1 MSGLT
6 RTGVQIAV
14 LDATKSANEAVV
26 RHGIS
31 SRVHASALAQGMNG
45 AILLNM
51 NMKGEERLELMMLA
65 NDESAPVQQV
75 HAQSICAGEVRG
87 HVHPT
92 GSSEEP
98 GVVKCSSYSGP
109 VDGLGDEPILHVSK
123 VLYNRAEKV
132 QSYVRIPGGCIE
144 LGIRHFFEQ
153 SEQIDTVVQMHVDH
167 APAGTVPGP
176 AALAPVAT
184 QAFDG
189 AQQQQLPVQGHDLA
203 LFSRSGLVF
212 AQRLPGVAD
221 ADWEQIVQ
229 ALSAPPDIHGQVI
242 ETAIA
247 AAVDN
252 PAGGN
257 HLQVRKRVVVVGVV
271 VVVLLLLVA

>member
-6 RTGVQIAV
+6 RTGVQVAV
-14 LDATKSANEAVV
+14 LDATKAANEAVI

-31 SRVHASALAQGMNG
+31 SQVHARALAQGMNG
-45 AILLNM
+45 AVMLNM

-87 HVHPT
+87 YVHPT
-92 GSSEEP
+92 GSEP
-98 GVVKCSSYSGP
+98 SVLRSSYGGP

-132 QSYVRIPGGCIE
+132 QSYVRIPGGSIE
-144 LGIRHFFEQ
+144 LGMRHFFEQ
-153 SEQIDTVVQMHVDH
+153 SEQIDTVVQMHVNH
-167 APAGTVPGP
+167 APAGTLPGP
-176 AALAPVAT
+176 AALAPVV
-184 QAFDG
+184 QREG
-189 AQQQQLPVQGHDLA
+189 QCAQQPVQGHDLA
-203 LFSRSGLVF
+203 LLSRSGLVF

-229 ALSAPPDIHGQVI
+229 ALAAPQDIHGQLI
-242 ETAIA
+242 DAAIA
-247 AAVDN
+247 ATVDC
-252 PAGGN
+252 PSGGT
-257 HLQVRKRVVVVGVV
+257 HLQVWKRVHEFCLVDGSMH
-271 VVVLLLLVA
+271 VLLVTL